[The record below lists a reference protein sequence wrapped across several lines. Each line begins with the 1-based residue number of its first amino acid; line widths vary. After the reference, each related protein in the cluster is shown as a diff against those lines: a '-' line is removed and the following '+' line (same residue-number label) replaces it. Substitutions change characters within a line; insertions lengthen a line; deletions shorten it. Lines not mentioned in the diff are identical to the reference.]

1 MTTNDVMTEMIK
13 RFRKKHNLSMSD
25 MAEKLDISINT
36 LRNKCCKNS
45 PHKFTVDEL
54 DRLVEL
60 TNDKAASR
68 GLDRLITPSD
78 DGIDEIKDLLIDV
91 HVVVGEMTAKVNQ
104 AVEDGKITPNEASE
118 IAPYFSTVNEAKTNL
133 QSAVINAS
141 QQRRAA

>member
-1 MTTNDVMTEMIK
+1 MATNEVMTEMIK

-25 MAEKLDISINT
+25 MAIKLKISINT

-60 TNDKAASR
+60 TNDKAASK
-68 GLDRLITPSD
+68 GLDRLITPSE

-91 HVVVGEMTAKVNQ
+91 HVGLGEMTRKVNH
-104 AVEDGKITPNEASE
+104 ALADGRVTPNEVIE
-118 IAPYFSTVNEAKTNL
+118 CAPYFSSVDEKKTNL
-133 QSAVINAS
+133 QDALKNAS
-141 QQRRAA
+141 QPRRVA